1 MKKRKY
7 DNDNGT
13 QQGSKQLKDQN
24 HITDLQR
31 TILQRYNKQGQR
43 KQLKDRNKKFPLKQ
57 QSRQQIQEQPQ
68 SELFKDKN
76 RNMLQ

>member
-31 TILQRYNKQGQR
+31 TILQQYNEQQLKER
-43 KQLKDRNKKFPLKQ
+43 LKDRNKKFPRKQ
-57 QSRQQIQEQPQ
+57 KSRQQIQKQ
-68 SELFKDKN
+68 
-76 RNMLQ
+76 